1 MGLFSK
7 NANETAYVG
16 GRKHW
21 ADVIKNSGPGELMIW
36 RQPEE
41 DFNTNSTL
49 IVMPGEQAVFVKGG
63 TVEQVF
69 ENGTYRLSTENYPFI
84 SRMRNALTGGIS
96 TFHCVVYFVR
106 TAHSEEIRW
115 GTSSPIQARD
125 KVWGVRTS
133 IRARGSYKVHIDN
146 AARFLEKLAGGHA
159 SFETQEGLNRY
170 FINEF
175 QSKIKSVISA
185 GVNNLNT
192 ELIGLDAKLDE
203 FSGLLKPVVDEIF
216 ENYGMK
222 CSAFSVSALDVDEE
236 KYDMIDESQLEAI
249 KKRNTAQ
256 GEASAMQIL
265 GEGWE
270 RQQAVN
276 LMNTLAANPDA
287 GGIGTMGA
295 GLGMGMMAGGMFGS
309 LAGQAFSSQ
318 APGAGRPASAETDV
332 KTEDPVERLGKLKR
346 LLDAGLI
353 EQSEYDA
360 RKQEILEGI

>member
-1 MGLFSK
+1 MGLFAK
-7 NANETAYVG
+7 NPNETAYVG

-21 ADVIKNSGPGELMIW
+21 ADVIKNSGPEKLMIW

-84 SRMRNALTGGIS
+84 SRMRNALRGGIS
-96 TFHCVVYFVR
+96 TFHCMVYFVR
-106 TAHSEEIRW
+106 TAHSEEILW

-146 AARFLEKLAGGHA
+146 AVIFLEKLLGSQAV
-159 SFETQEGLNRY
+159 FETQEGLNRY

-175 QSKIKSVISA
+175 QSKIKSVISM

-203 FSGLLKPVVDEIF
+203 FSGLLKPVVDDIF
-216 ENYGMK
+216 KNYGMK
-222 CSAFSVSALDVDEE
+222 CSAFSVSAMDVDKE

-249 KKRNTAQ
+249 KKRNIAQ
-256 GEASAMQIL
+256 GEAAAMQIL

-270 RQQAVN
+270 KQQAVN
-276 LMNTLAANPDA
+276 LMNSLAVNPDI

-295 GLGMGMMAGGMFGS
+295 GLGVGMMAGGVFGG
-309 LAGQAFSSQ
+309 LAGKVFSS
-318 APGAGRPASAETDV
+318 GAGQPAQSKTDA
-332 KTEDPVERLGKLKR
+332 KTEDPVEILGKLKR

-353 EQSEYDA
+353 EQNEYDTK
-360 RKQEILEGI
+360 KQEILGRM